1 MHSISLHND
10 VNWVQ
15 NDDKTVVLAN
25 CQLLF
30 WARVAMV
37 ASPFSLLLGETDV
50 PAPVRAKEWV
60 WERGRVRIAR
70 LRLVRLGTPTPHLS
84 PLPLPRG
91 EVE

>member
-15 NDDKTVVLAN
+15 NDDTTVVLAN
-25 CQLLF
+25 CQLLV
-30 WARVAMV
+30 WARVARV
-37 ASPFSLLLGETDV
+37 ASPF
-50 PAPVRAKEWV
+50 P
-60 WERGRVRIAR
+60 RGRVRVAR
-70 LRLVRLGTPTPHLS
+70 LRLVHLGTPTPHLPPSHRYGVARS